1 MPSFVGSPLIR
12 RPFVAMFFIF
22 MAILPQHA
30 SNRLDVSCWK
40 KSNARD
46 AAIPGFGLLFASVVT
61 LSLGVLLLLSHYL
74 F

>member
-1 MPSFVGSPLIR
+1 MPRMPRIENIELV
-12 RPFVAMFFIF
+12 
-22 MAILPQHA
+22 
-30 SNRLDVSCWK
+30 K

-61 LSLGVLLLLSHYL
+61 LSLGVLLLLAHYL